1 MARRVKPASLA
12 LDGTI
17 VLDSEGLFKANI
29 NRSLLLRL
37 TAGRRRRADIVVSA
51 AVLAEVLSGHPRD
64 AAVHRVLSRFAVVP
78 VDERLGAEAGR
89 LRGAAGLAGGAQ
101 AIDAIVA
108 ATAHAVKPP
117 VVVMT
122 SDVGDLSKLL
132 ADHPA
137 VKVVLV

>member
-1 MARRVKPASLA
+1 MARRVKPVRLD

-17 VLDSEGLFKANI
+17 VLDSEGLFKASTS
-29 NRSLLLRL
+29 RDLMVLLNGARQ
-37 TAGRRRRADIVVSA
+37 RRADIVVSA

-64 AAVHRVLSRFAVVP
+64 AAVHRVLSKFAVIP

-89 LRGAAGLAGGAQ
+89 LRGAAGFVGGAQ

-108 ATAHAVKPP
+108 ATASDLEPP

-122 SDVGDLSKLL
+122 SDVGDLTKLL
-132 ADHPA
+132 ADHPT

>member
-1 MARRVKPASLA
+1 MARRVKPVRLG
-12 LDGTI
+12 LNGTI
-17 VLDSEGLFKANI
+17 VLDSEGLFKASVD
-29 NRSLLLRL
+29 RSLLLRL
-37 TAGRRRRADIVVSA
+37 TAGRQRRADIVVSA

-64 AAVHRVLSRFAVVP
+64 AAVHRVLSRFAVIP

-89 LRGAAGLAGGAQ
+89 LRGAAGFVGGAQ

-108 ATAHAVKPP
+108 ATASDLEPP

-122 SDVGDLSKLL
+122 SDVGDLGKLL
-132 ADHPA
+132 ADHPE

>member
-1 MARRVKPASLA
+1 MARRVKPASPD

-17 VLDSEGLFKANI
+17 VLDSEGLYEASV
-29 NRSLLLRL
+29 NRGLLLRL
-37 TAGRRRRADIVVSA
+37 TAGRQRRADIVVSA

-64 AAVHRVLSRFAVVP
+64 ATVHRVLSRFAVVP
-78 VDERLGAEAGR
+78 VSERLGAEAGR
-89 LRGAAGLAGGAQ
+89 LRGAAGFAGGAQ

-108 ATAHAVKPP
+108 ATASDLEPP
-117 VVVMT
+117 VMVMT

-132 ADHPA
+132 ADHPT

>member
-1 MARRVKPASLA
+1 VARRVSPARRA
-12 LDGTI
+12 PGGTI
-17 VLDSEGLFKANI
+17 VLDSQGLFKAATS
-29 NRSLLLRL
+29 RDLMRRL
-37 TAGRRRRADIVVSA
+37 AAAEKRRALIVVSA

-78 VDERLGAEAGR
+78 VSEQLGIQAGR
-89 LRGAAGLAGGAQ
+89 LRGAAGFAGGAQ

-108 ATAHAVKPP
+108 ATAGILVPP